1 MGCRPILPMNAP
13 VTTTLNLEVHVHKH
27 GHFEVK
33 YEQTFIKK
41 IHHITCNL

>member
-1 MGCRPILPMNAP
+1 MACKLILPMNAP
-13 VTTTLNLEVHVHKH
+13 VNMTLTLEVHVHIH
-27 GHFEVK
+27 GHFDVK